1 MSGLLFVGT
10 VSAPSLVVNKPDC
23 VPHTIKHMKLDE
35 HDIARLLAGSLEED
49 EQKALLA
56 RLAADSDARELLA
69 MGLEALQAAEEAAD

>member
-1 MSGLLFVGT
+1 
-10 VSAPSLVVNKPDC
+10 
-23 VPHTIKHMKLDE
+23 MKLDE